1 MAEPNMNPNS
11 PEQMMLVQSFEQMAN
26 AVGAEIPVNLS
37 SEIAAVKA
45 GKRMSGELQR
55 MSAEGSMS
63 LMNQLNPEMMPETE
77 KSYEVDGR
85 MERMSPEMMDNMV
98 TSGQISQGEA
108 RIKTEDED
116 PYSRLMRM
124 IRSGQITI
132 EEARLAL
139 DTAGPADVNSEEMR
153 RFMDMKSAAQE
164 KMGMPGPG
172 MMPSQDEMTY
182 GPSSGITVEP
192 NVMTL
197 EEAVDAGLV
206 TPTRPRMRPAAPA
219 TSMRPQARPMR

>member
-55 MSAEGSMS
+55 MLAEGSMS

-77 KSYEVDGR
+77 MSYEVDGQ

-108 RIKTEDED
+108 R
-116 PYSRLMRM
+116 LGM
-124 IRSGQITI
+124 
-132 EEARLAL
+132 
-139 DTAGPADVNSEEMR
+139 DTAMPSNLSPEDMR
-153 RFMDMKSAAQE
+153 RFMNMKSAAQE

-172 MMPSQDEMTY
+172 IMPSKDGMNY
-182 GPSSGITVEP
+182 SPSSGVTMEP
-192 NVMTL
+192 NVMTM

-219 TSMRPQARPMR
+219 TSMRPRMRP

>member
-1 MAEPNMNPNS
+1 MAEGNMNPNTQ
-11 PEQMMLVQSFEQMAN
+11 EQMMLVQSFEQMAN

-55 MSAEGSMS
+55 MLAEGSMS

-77 KSYEVDGR
+77 MSYEVDGR
-85 MERMSPEMMDNMV
+85 MERMSPEMMADMV
-98 TSGQISQGEA
+98 TSGQISQ
-108 RIKTEDED
+108 D
-116 PYSRLMRM
+116 
-124 IRSGQITI
+124 
-132 EEARLAL
+132 EARLGM
-139 DTAGPADVNSEEMR
+139 DTAMPSNLSPEDMR

-172 MMPSQDEMTY
+172 MMPSQDGVNY
-182 GPSSGITVEP
+182 SPSSGVTMEP
-192 NVMTL
+192 NVMTM

-206 TPTRPRMRPAAPA
+206 TPTRPRMHPAAPA
-219 TSMRPQARPMR
+219 TSMRPRMRP

>member
-11 PEQMMLVQSFEQMAN
+11 QEQMMLVQSFEQMAN

-55 MSAEGSMS
+55 MLAEGSMS

-77 KSYEVDGR
+77 MSYEVDGR
-85 MERMSPEMMDNMV
+85 MERMSPEMMADMV
-98 TSGQISQGEA
+98 TSGQISQ
-108 RIKTEDED
+108 D
-116 PYSRLMRM
+116 
-124 IRSGQITI
+124 
-132 EEARLAL
+132 EARLGM
-139 DTAGPADVNSEEMR
+139 DTAMPSNLSPEDMR

-164 KMGMPGPG
+164 KMGGVIR
-172 MMPSQDEMTY
+172 MPSENY
-182 GPSSGITVEP
+182 SPSSGVTMEP
-192 NVMTL
+192 NVMSM

-206 TPTRPRMRPAAPA
+206 TPTRPRMRPAAPMQ
-219 TSMRPQARPMR
+219 SPRPQARPMR

>member
-1 MAEPNMNPNS
+1 MAEPSMNPNS
-11 PEQMMLVQSFEQMAN
+11 PEQMMLVQSFEQMAK

-55 MSAEGSMS
+55 MLAEGSMS

-77 KSYEVDGR
+77 MSYEVDGR

-98 TSGQISQGEA
+98 SSGQISQ
-108 RIKTEDED
+108 D
-116 PYSRLMRM
+116 
-124 IRSGQITI
+124 
-132 EEARLAL
+132 EARLAM
-139 DTAGPADVNSEEMR
+139 DTAMPSNLSPEDMR
-153 RFMDMKSAAQE
+153 RYMDMKSAAQT

-172 MMPSQDEMTY
+172 MMPSKDGMNY
-182 GPSSGITVEP
+182 SPSSGVTMEP
-192 NVMTL
+192 NVMTM

-206 TPTRPRMRPAAPA
+206 TPTRPRMRPAAPMQ
-219 TSMRPQARPMR
+219 SPRPQARPMR

>member
-1 MAEPNMNPNS
+1 MAEPSMNPNS
-11 PEQMMLVQSFEQMAN
+11 QEQMMLVQSFEQMAN

-55 MSAEGSMS
+55 MLAEGSMS

-77 KSYEVDGR
+77 MSYEVDGQ
-85 MERMSPEMMDNMV
+85 MERMSPEMMDDMV

-108 RIKTEDED
+108 R
-116 PYSRLMRM
+116 LGM
-124 IRSGQITI
+124 
-132 EEARLAL
+132 
-139 DTAGPADVNSEEMR
+139 DTAMPSNLSPEDMR
-153 RFMDMKSAAQE
+153 RFMDMKSAAQT
-164 KMGMPGPG
+164 KMGMAGPG
-172 MMPSQDEMTY
+172 MMPSRDGMNY
-182 GPSSGITVEP
+182 SPSSGVTMEP
-192 NVMTL
+192 NVMTM

>member
-11 PEQMMLVQSFEQMAN
+11 QEQMMLVQSFEQMAN

-55 MSAEGSMS
+55 MLAEGSMS

-108 RIKTEDED
+108 R
-116 PYSRLMRM
+116 LGM
-124 IRSGQITI
+124 
-132 EEARLAL
+132 
-139 DTAGPADVNSEEMR
+139 DTAMPSNLSPEDMR

-172 MMPSQDEMTY
+172 MMPSQDGVNY
-182 GPSSGITVEP
+182 SPSSGVTMEP
-192 NVMTL
+192 NVMTM

>member
-1 MAEPNMNPNS
+1 MAEPSMNPNS
-11 PEQMMLVQSFEQMAN
+11 QEQMMLVQSFEQMAN

-55 MSAEGSMS
+55 MLAEGSMS

-77 KSYEVDGR
+77 MSYEVDGR
-85 MERMSPEMMDNMV
+85 MERMSPEMMDGMV
-98 TSGQISQGEA
+98 NSGQISQGEA
-108 RIKTEDED
+108 R
-116 PYSRLMRM
+116 LGM
-124 IRSGQITI
+124 
-132 EEARLAL
+132 
-139 DTAGPADVNSEEMR
+139 DTAMPSNLSPEDMR

-172 MMPSQDEMTY
+172 MMPSQDGVNY
-182 GPSSGITVEP
+182 SPSSGVTMEP
-192 NVMTL
+192 NVMTM

-206 TPTRPRMRPAAPA
+206 TPTRPRMRPAAPMQ
-219 TSMRPQARPMR
+219 SPRPQARPMR

>member
-1 MAEPNMNPNS
+1 MAEPSMNPNS
-11 PEQMMLVQSFEQMAN
+11 QEQMMLVQSFEQMAN

-55 MSAEGSMS
+55 MLAEGSMS

-77 KSYEVDGR
+77 MSYEVDGR

-108 RIKTEDED
+108 R
-116 PYSRLMRM
+116 LGM
-124 IRSGQITI
+124 
-132 EEARLAL
+132 
-139 DTAGPADVNSEEMR
+139 DTAMPSNLSPEEMR

-192 NVMTL
+192 NVMTM

>member
-1 MAEPNMNPNS
+1 MAEPSMNPNS
-11 PEQMMLVQSFEQMAN
+11 QEQMMLVQSFEQMAN
-26 AVGAEIPVNLS
+26 AAGAEIPVNLS

-55 MSAEGSMS
+55 MLAEGSMS

-77 KSYEVDGR
+77 MSYEVDGR

-108 RIKTEDED
+108 R
-116 PYSRLMRM
+116 LGM
-124 IRSGQITI
+124 
-132 EEARLAL
+132 
-139 DTAGPADVNSEEMR
+139 DTAMPSNLSPEDMR

-172 MMPSQDEMTY
+172 MMPSQDGVNY
-182 GPSSGITVEP
+182 SPSSGVTMEP
-192 NVMTL
+192 NVMTM

-206 TPTRPRMRPAAPA
+206 TPTRPRMRPAAPMQ
-219 TSMRPQARPMR
+219 SPRPQARPMR

>member
-55 MSAEGSMS
+55 MLAEGSMS

-77 KSYEVDGR
+77 MSYEVDGR

-98 TSGQISQGEA
+98 TSGQISPNEMSTYMVDG
-108 RIKTEDED
+108 
-116 PYSRLMRM
+116 RM
-124 IRSGQITI
+124 
-132 EEARLAL
+132 ERLAPSQIGGV
-139 DTAGPADVNSEEMR
+139 TP
-153 RFMDMKSAAQE
+153 
-164 KMGMPGPG
+164 
-172 MMPSQDEMTY
+172 MPSQDGMTY
-182 GPSSGITVEP
+182 GPSSGVTMEP
-192 NVMTL
+192 NVMSM

-206 TPTRPRMRPAAPA
+206 TPTRPRARPSAPL
-219 TSMRPQARPMR
+219 TSMRPQARPRR

>member
-1 MAEPNMNPNS
+1 MAEPSMNPNS
-11 PEQMMLVQSFEQMAN
+11 QEQMMLVQSFEQMAK

-55 MSAEGSMS
+55 MLAEGSMS

-77 KSYEVDGR
+77 MSYEVDGR

-98 TSGQISQGEA
+98 SSGQISQGEA
-108 RIKTEDED
+108 R
-116 PYSRLMRM
+116 
-124 IRSGQITI
+124 
-132 EEARLAL
+132 LAM
-139 DTAGPADVNSEEMR
+139 DTAIPSTLSPEDMR
-153 RFMDMKSAAQE
+153 RYMDMKSAAQT
-164 KMGMPGPG
+164 KMGMTGPG
-172 MMPSQDEMTY
+172 IMPSQDGINY
-182 GPSSGITVEP
+182 SPSSGVTMEP
-192 NVMTL
+192 NVMTM

-219 TSMRPQARPMR
+219 TSMRPRMRP

>member
-1 MAEPNMNPNS
+1 MAEPSMNPNS
-11 PEQMMLVQSFEQMAN
+11 QEQMMLVQSFEQMAN

-55 MSAEGSMS
+55 MLAEGSMS

-77 KSYEVDGR
+77 MSYEVDGR
-85 MERMSPEMMDNMV
+85 MERMSPEMMDDMV

-108 RIKTEDED
+108 R
-116 PYSRLMRM
+116 LGM
-124 IRSGQITI
+124 
-132 EEARLAL
+132 
-139 DTAGPADVNSEEMR
+139 DTAMPSNLSPEDMR

-192 NVMTL
+192 NVMTM

-206 TPTRPRMRPAAPA
+206 TPTRPRMRPAAPMQ
-219 TSMRPQARPMR
+219 SPRPQARPMR

>member
-1 MAEPNMNPNS
+1 MAEPSMNPNS
-11 PEQMMLVQSFEQMAN
+11 QEQMMLLQSFEQMAN

-55 MSAEGSMS
+55 MLAEGSMS

-77 KSYEVDGR
+77 MSYEVDGR
-85 MERMSPEMMDNMV
+85 MERMSPEMMDGMV
-98 TSGQISQGEA
+98 NSGQISQGEA
-108 RIKTEDED
+108 R
-116 PYSRLMRM
+116 LGM
-124 IRSGQITI
+124 
-132 EEARLAL
+132 
-139 DTAGPADVNSEEMR
+139 DTAMPSNLSPEDMR

-192 NVMTL
+192 NVMTM

-206 TPTRPRMRPAAPA
+206 TPTRPRMRPAAPMQ
-219 TSMRPQARPMR
+219 SPRPQARPMR

>member
-1 MAEPNMNPNS
+1 MAEPSMNPNS
-11 PEQMMLVQSFEQMAN
+11 QEQMMLVQSFEQMAN

-55 MSAEGSMS
+55 MLAEGSMS

-77 KSYEVDGR
+77 MSYEVGGQ
-85 MERMSPEMMDNMV
+85 MERMSPEMMADMV

-108 RIKTEDED
+108 R
-116 PYSRLMRM
+116 LGM
-124 IRSGQITI
+124 
-132 EEARLAL
+132 
-139 DTAGPADVNSEEMR
+139 DTAMPSNLSPEDMR
-153 RFMDMKSAAQE
+153 RFMDMKSAAQT
-164 KMGMPGPG
+164 KMGMVGPG
-172 MMPSQDEMTY
+172 IMPSKDGMNY
-182 GPSSGITVEP
+182 SPSSGVTMEP
-192 NVMTL
+192 NVMTM

-219 TSMRPQARPMR
+219 TSMRTQARPMR

>member
-11 PEQMMLVQSFEQMAN
+11 QEQMMLVQSFEQMAN

-55 MSAEGSMS
+55 MLAEGSMS

-77 KSYEVDGR
+77 MSYEVDGR
-85 MERMSPEMMDNMV
+85 MERMSPEMMADMV
-98 TSGQISQGEA
+98 TSGQISQ
-108 RIKTEDED
+108 D
-116 PYSRLMRM
+116 
-124 IRSGQITI
+124 
-132 EEARLAL
+132 EARLGM
-139 DTAGPADVNSEEMR
+139 DTAMPSNLSPEDMR

-164 KMGMPGPG
+164 KMGGVIR
-172 MMPSQDEMTY
+172 MPSENY
-182 GPSSGITVEP
+182 SPSSGVTMEP
-192 NVMTL
+192 NVMTM

-206 TPTRPRMRPAAPA
+206 TPTRPRMRPAAPMQ
-219 TSMRPQARPMR
+219 SPRPQARPMR

>member
-55 MSAEGSMS
+55 MLAEGSMS

-108 RIKTEDED
+108 R
-116 PYSRLMRM
+116 LGM
-124 IRSGQITI
+124 
-132 EEARLAL
+132 
-139 DTAGPADVNSEEMR
+139 DTAMPSNLSPEDMR

-172 MMPSQDEMTY
+172 MMPSQDGVNY
-182 GPSSGITVEP
+182 SPSSGVTMEP
-192 NVMTL
+192 NVMTM

>member
-1 MAEPNMNPNS
+1 MAEPSMNPNS
-11 PEQMMLVQSFEQMAN
+11 QEQMMLVQSFEQMAN

-55 MSAEGSMS
+55 MLAEGSMS

-77 KSYEVDGR
+77 MSYEVDGR

-98 TSGQISQGEA
+98 SSGQISQGEA
-108 RIKTEDED
+108 A
-116 PYSRLMRM
+116 MGM
-124 IRSGQITI
+124 
-132 EEARLAL
+132 
-139 DTAGPADVNSEEMR
+139 DTAMPSNLSPEDMR
-153 RFMDMKSAAQE
+153 RYMDMKSAAQT
-164 KMGMPGPG
+164 KMGMTGPG
-172 MMPSQDEMTY
+172 MMPSQDGVNY
-182 GPSSGITVEP
+182 SPSSGVTMEP

-206 TPTRPRMRPAAPA
+206 TPTRPRMRPAAPMQ
-219 TSMRPQARPMR
+219 SPRPQARPMR

>member
-1 MAEPNMNPNS
+1 MAEPSMNPNS
-11 PEQMMLVQSFEQMAN
+11 PEQMMLVQSFEQMAK

-55 MSAEGSMS
+55 MLAEGSMS

-77 KSYEVDGR
+77 MSYEVDGR

-98 TSGQISQGEA
+98 SSGQISQ
-108 RIKTEDED
+108 D
-116 PYSRLMRM
+116 
-124 IRSGQITI
+124 
-132 EEARLAL
+132 EARLAM
-139 DTAGPADVNSEEMR
+139 DTAMPSNLSPEDMR
-153 RFMDMKSAAQE
+153 RYMDMKSAAQT

-172 MMPSQDEMTY
+172 MMPSQDGVNY
-182 GPSSGITVEP
+182 SPSSGVTMEP
-192 NVMTL
+192 NVMTM

-206 TPTRPRMRPAAPA
+206 TPTRPRMRPAAPMQ
-219 TSMRPQARPMR
+219 SPRPQARPMR

>member
-11 PEQMMLVQSFEQMAN
+11 QEQMMLVQSFEQMAN

-55 MSAEGSMS
+55 MLAEGSMS

-77 KSYEVDGR
+77 MSYEVDGH
-85 MERMSPEMMDNMV
+85 MERMTPEMMADII
-98 TSGQISQGEA
+98 TSGQISQ
-108 RIKTEDED
+108 D
-116 PYSRLMRM
+116 
-124 IRSGQITI
+124 
-132 EEARLAL
+132 EARLGM
-139 DTAGPADVNSEEMR
+139 DTAMPSNLSPEDMR

-172 MMPSQDEMTY
+172 MMPSQDGVNY
-182 GPSSGITVEP
+182 SPSSGVTMEP
-192 NVMTL
+192 NVMTM

-206 TPTRPRMRPAAPA
+206 TPTRPRMRPAAPMQ
-219 TSMRPQARPMR
+219 SPRPQARPMR

>member
-1 MAEPNMNPNS
+1 MAEPSMNPNS
-11 PEQMMLVQSFEQMAN
+11 QEQMMLVQSFEQMAN

-55 MSAEGSMS
+55 MLAEGSMS

-77 KSYEVDGR
+77 MSYEVDGR

-108 RIKTEDED
+108 R
-116 PYSRLMRM
+116 LGM
-124 IRSGQITI
+124 
-132 EEARLAL
+132 
-139 DTAGPADVNSEEMR
+139 DTAMPSNLSPEDMR

-164 KMGMPGPG
+164 KMGMAGPG
-172 MMPSQDEMTY
+172 IMPSQDGVNY
-182 GPSSGITVEP
+182 SPSSGVTMEP
-192 NVMTL
+192 NVMTM

>member
-1 MAEPNMNPNS
+1 MAEPSMNPNS
-11 PEQMMLVQSFEQMAN
+11 QEQMMLVQSFEQMAN

-55 MSAEGSMS
+55 MLAEGSMS

-77 KSYEVDGR
+77 MSYEVDGR
-85 MERMSPEMMDNMV
+85 MERMSPEMMDGMV

-108 RIKTEDED
+108 R
-116 PYSRLMRM
+116 LGM
-124 IRSGQITI
+124 
-132 EEARLAL
+132 
-139 DTAGPADVNSEEMR
+139 DTAMPSNLSPEDMR
-153 RFMDMKSAAQE
+153 RFMDMKSAAQT
-164 KMGMPGPG
+164 KMGMAGPG
-172 MMPSQDEMTY
+172 MMPSRDGMNY
-182 GPSSGITVEP
+182 SPSSGVTMEP
-192 NVMTL
+192 NVMTM